1 MSEPTPDAATPPTD
15 GGRPDTPPSDPLAPE
30 ALRANASLWRALL
43 AHTTDTVFVKD
54 LQGRYRL
61 YNEAAAAEI
70 GRPASEVLGRT
81 DTELFGAE
89 IAAELRANDALV
101 LGTGGALHIEEPV
114 HTVEGLRRKLGVK
127 LPLHDAQGHIVGV
140 LGLSRDMLEAQ
151 RAERALAASET
162 HYRTVVNALREGVL
176 VCDPEGRVVSCNPAV
191 ARMAGVNE
199 ADWRGGAVIPPGW
212 RLFHGD
218 GREMRPEETPPGR
231 VIAGQGPQPGVLVRS
246 TRPDGSE
253 AWLVI
258 GAEPVRA
265 PDDGR
270 LLAVVTT
277 ARDVSQRHRLDKE
290 LAQHRDRLEELV
302 AERTAALE
310 STARFVQTIT
320 DTVPGRVAYWDRDRI
335 CRFANRG
342 YHEWFGLAPGSAVGR
357 RVGELFAAE
366 YLERQE
372 ALISAALAGEMQVF
386 ERPGRS
392 AAGVDA
398 VHQVHYIPDRGADGT
413 VQGLTVMA
421 FDITRLKAAEAE
433 LVRVNEALARS
444 RDEAEAASRAKSA
457 FLANM
462 SHEIRTPM
470 NAIIG
475 LTHLMARDT
484 RDSLEADRLAKV
496 ENAAQHLLEVINNIL
511 DLSKIE
517 AGKMVL
523 EQAEFTLDTL
533 LARCF
538 ELVAERARE
547 KGLELVLD
555 TDGLPP
561 RLVGDATRLSQ
572 ALINLL
578 VNAVKFTAQGWVRL
592 KTDIVGEDAGSDG
605 AGRLLIRFEV
615 QDTGEGVA
623 AEQQGLLFAAFE
635 QADNSIARRHGGTG
649 LGLALTRHLARLM
662 GGEVGLESRPGE
674 GSRFWFTAWLGRASG
689 AALTEAVALRGRRA
703 LLVDDLAEARAALG
717 DRLKLLGLRVTAV
730 ADGPAALEA
739 AQTASNEGR
748 PYDALLVD
756 WRMDPWNGTTTL
768 ERLRERLAEGMPP
781 ALLVTAFDEPA
792 MWREARAAGVDAVL
806 VKPITA
812 SALHDAL
819 VRMLRTPGGTA
830 RAPTPP
836 GESESLLRLRHAGQ
850 HVLLAE
856 DNPVNQEV
864 ARELLR
870 RAGLQVDT
878 AADGAEALAK
888 LRALHYDAVLMDVQ
902 MPGLD
907 GLSATRALRE
917 ERGPDLPVI
926 AMTAHAFGEDRAACL
941 AAGMN
946 DHVAKP
952 VDPERLYATLL
963 RWLPRGDAQTTTSP
977 IGLDELPLQDR
988 LAAIPGLDL
997 QRGLRHVGGLLPVL
1011 QRALAVFARSHTDGE
1026 EALRLAGSD
1035 ADLATWQRA
1044 AHSLRGACAT
1054 LGATELQQRLLD
1066 FEARLRAEDPAA
1078 GLAERPALA
1087 AEAREIDALVAA
1099 LAQALGRELPG
1110 AA

>member
-1 MSEPTPDAATPPTD
+1 MNDDQPDDAAPRAAGPEP
-15 GGRPDTPPSDPLAPE
+15 GRPADDALAPE
-30 ALRANASLWRALL
+30 ALRSNASLWQALMR
-43 AHTTDTVFVKD
+43 HTTDSIFVKD

-70 GRPASEVLGRT
+70 GRPASEVLGH
-81 DTELFGAE
+81 DDAAIFGPA
-89 IAAELRANDALV
+89 IAGTLRANDALV
-101 LGTGGALHIEEPV
+101 VDTGGALRIEEPLFTTDGPR
-114 HTVEGLRRKLGVK
+114 HKLGLK
-127 LPLHDAQGHIVGV
+127 LPLRDAEGRIIGV
-140 LGLSRDMLEAQ
+140 LGISRDTLEAQ
-151 RAERALAASET
+151 QAQRALAASET
-162 HYRTVVNALREGVL
+162 HYRTVVNALREGVV

-191 ARMAGVNE
+191 ERMAGLPE
-199 ADWRGGAVIPPGW
+199 AQWRGGPVIPPGW

-218 GREMRPEETPPGR
+218 GREMRPEDTPPGR
-231 VIAGQGPQPGVLVRS
+231 VIAGHGPQPGTLVRS

-258 GAEPVRA
+258 GAEPVVS
-265 PDDGR
+265 PEDGR

-277 ARDVSQRHRLDKE
+277 ARDVSQRHRLDEE
-290 LAQHRDRLEELV
+290 LARHRHRLEERV

-320 DTVPGRVAYWDRDRI
+320 DTVPGRVAYWDRNRV

-342 YHEWFGLAPGSAVGR
+342 YHEWFGFAPGSVVGR
-357 RVGELFAAE
+357 PLAELFGPE
-366 YLERQE
+366 YLGRLE
-372 ALISAALAGEMQVF
+372 ALIDAALAGEMQVF
-386 ERPGRS
+386 ERESRS

-398 VHQVHYIPDRGADGT
+398 VHQVHYIPDRAADGT
-413 VQGLTVMA
+413 VLGLTVMA
-421 FDITRLKAAEAE
+421 FDITRLKQAEAE

-484 RDSLEADRLAKV
+484 RDSLEAERLGKV

-578 VNAVKFTAQGWVRL
+578 VNAVKFTRQGWVRL
-592 KTDIVGEDAGSDG
+592 KTDILGEEG
-605 AGRLLIRFEV
+605 GRLLIRFEV
-615 QDTGEGVA
+615 QDTGEGIA
-623 AEQQGLLFAAFE
+623 ADQQALLFTAFE

-662 GGEVGLESRPGE
+662 GGEVGLESQPGE

-689 AALTEAVALRGRRA
+689 AALGEAVALRGRRA

-717 DRLKLLGLRVTAV
+717 DRLRLLGLRVTAV

-739 AQTASNEGR
+739 AQAASNEGR
-748 PYDALLVD
+748 PFDALLVD
-756 WRMDPWNGTTTL
+756 WRMEPWNGTTTL
-768 ERLRERLAEGMPP
+768 AHLRDRLAEGMPP

-819 VRMLRTPGGTA
+819 VRMLRTPGGTT
-830 RAPTPP
+830 RAPNPP

-850 HVLLAE
+850 RVLLAE

-888 LRALHYDAVLMDVQ
+888 LRALHYDVVLMDVQ
-902 MPGLD
+902 MPGMD

-917 ERGPDLPVI
+917 ERGPGLPVI

-963 RWLPRGDAQTTTSP
+963 RWLPRAEALPATAPTGETA
-977 IGLDELPLQDR
+977 LPLQDR

-997 QRGLRHVGGLLPVL
+997 QRGLRHVGGLFAVL
-1011 QRALAVFARSHTDGE
+1011 QRALAVFARSHADGE
-1026 EALRLAGSD
+1026 AALRLPGSD
-1035 ADLATWQRA
+1035 ADLAAWQRA

-1054 LGATELQQRLLD
+1054 LGATELQQRLLE
-1066 FEARLRAEDPAA
+1066 FENRLRAEDPAA
-1078 GLAERPALA
+1078 GLAGRPALA
-1087 AEAREIDALVAA
+1087 AEARAIDGLLAA
-1099 LAQALGRELPG
+1099 LAQALARELPD
-1110 AA
+1110 